1 MSDKSE
7 EITATP
13 VAPKKRGKGR
23 PRGSKNS
30 TPTPKRSRAK
40 APPNT
45 ERVAFSIIE
54 FCNRNRISEGNYRL
68 LREAG
73 KGPKEMRPSG
83 LSHGTVLISLA
94 SEAAWQREC
103 EQRTVSEEVKAAD
116 REKRAAITAA
126 RKAGARS

>member
-1 MSDKSE
+1 MSSKSKG
-7 EITATP
+7 TQPPPA
-13 VAPKKRGKGR
+13 APEKRGKGR
-23 PRGSKNS
+23 PPGSKNS
-30 TPTPKRSRAK
+30 KPKPKRSRAK

-54 FCNRNRISEGNYRL
+54 FCNRNGISEGNYRL

-94 SEAAWQREC
+94 SEAAWQRDC
-103 EQRTVSEEVKAAD
+103 EQRVISEEAKAAD
-116 REKRAAITAA
+116 REKRAAA
-126 RKAGARS
+126 RGHANKAGAS

>member
-1 MSDKSE
+1 MSSKTKES
-7 EITATP
+7 TTTP
-13 VAPKKRGKGR
+13 AAPEKRGRGR

-45 ERVAFSIIE
+45 ERVAFSISE
-54 FCNRNRISEGNYRL
+54 FCARNGISEGNYRL

-94 SEAAWQREC
+94 SEAAWQRDC
-103 EQRTVSEEVKAAD
+103 EKRVIPEEVKKAE
-116 REKRAAITAA
+116 RERRAAITAA
-126 RKAGARS
+126 RKARG

>member
-1 MSDKSE
+1 MSSKTKES
-7 EITATP
+7 TTP
-13 VAPKKRGKGR
+13 STRGRGR

-30 TPTPKRSRAK
+30 APTPKRSRAK

-54 FCNRNRISEGNYRL
+54 FCNRNGISEGNYRL

-94 SEAAWQREC
+94 AEAAWQRDC
-103 EQRTVSEEVKAAD
+103 EKRVIPEDVKAAD
-116 REKRAAITAA
+116 REKRAKARAA
-126 RKAGARS
+126 AKNEEARE